1 MQTREVYIETNKS
14 LSDIGTA
21 KIDINTA
28 KPISFFE
35 LKFGATKG
43 ATENASDKIQDYITK
58 IELIDG
64 ADVLW
69 SLSMVEAVALNC
81 FENRARPAA
90 DLDLGASGTPE
101 ETCFMHFGFFKND
114 PFHYLPVG
122 QFANLQ
128 LKITTN
134 CTAAA
139 GTYVT
144 NTFTVSVI
152 AHVLEEGFGAYDGFL
167 SAKEH
172 YSWLSTLGG
181 ITTIDLPRDYAYR
194 FLMVKALET
203 LIAPEADISNL
214 KLSCDADSYV
224 VFDRPCDDL
233 RDRNLS
239 DFGPFREAIKTNF
252 QDDDVVLS
260 TFFNIQAV
268 AISGGTNLY
277 ASGVGVI
284 TAEQIAL
291 WAYGQTA

>member
-1 MQTREVYIETNKS
+1 MQTREVYIEENLS
-14 LSDIGTA
+14 LNDAGTA

-35 LKFGATKG
+35 LKFGGTKG
-43 ATENASDKIQDYITK
+43 ATENQSDKIQDHISK

-81 FENRARPAA
+81 FENRARPAC
-90 DLDLGASGTPE
+90 DLDVAASGTPE
-101 ETCFMHFGFFKND
+101 ETCYMQFGLFKND
-114 PFHYLPVG
+114 PKHYLPVE

-128 LKITTN
+128 LKITSN
-134 CTAAA
+134 LTAAA

-144 NTFTVSVI
+144 NTLTVSVI
-152 AHVLEEGFGAYDGFL
+152 AHVLEEGFEAYDGFL

-172 YSWLSTLGG
+172 YSWTSAASGV
-181 ITTIDLPRDYAYR
+181 TTIDLPRDYAYR

-203 LIAPEADISNL
+203 LIAPEADITNL
-214 KLSCDADSYV
+214 KLSCDADGYV
-224 VFDRPCDDL
+224 VFDRPTDDL

-239 DFGPFREAIKTNF
+239 DFGPFREVIQSAA

-260 TFFNIQAV
+260 TFSNILQASI
-268 AISGGTNLY
+268 AGGTNLY
-277 ASGVGVI
+277 IYGIGVV
-284 TAEQIAL
+284 TAEQIAIA
-291 WAYGQTA
+291 AYGQT

>member
-43 ATENASDKIQDYITK
+43 SDENASDKIQDYISK

-81 FENRARPAA
+81 FETRARPAC

-101 ETCFMHFGFFKND
+101 ETCFIHFGFFKND
-114 PFHYLPVG
+114 PTHYLPVD

-134 CTAAA
+134 CTAANA
-139 GTYVT
+139 TYVT

-152 AHVLEEGFGAYDGFL
+152 AHVLEVGFGGYDGFL
-167 SAKEH
+167 TSKEH

-181 ITTIDLPRDYAYR
+181 ITTVDLPRDYPYR

-203 LIAPEADISNL
+203 LLAPEADISNL
-214 KLSCDADSYV
+214 RLSCDADSYI

-239 DFGPFREAIKTNF
+239 DFGTFREVLKSNA
-252 QDDDVVLS
+252 QDNDVMLS
-260 TFFNIQAV
+260 TFFNILQASV
-268 AISGGTNLY
+268 TGGTDLY
-277 ASGVGVI
+277 AYGI
-284 TAEQIAL
+284 TAFTAERIAVVT
-291 WAYGQTA
+291 AGQD